1 MLSRATRHRLGFTV
15 AGASSPSMKAYSPRF
30 HMAVPLAVHTMP
42 SGTGAIS
49 PRFAASKSRVS
60 ENGNLAAI
68 AALAARVA
76 ASASRAASRCDAG
89 TGTAERVVISSFPSS
104 PARALCER
112 AMAQRKLSLSAIRRA
127 VIALPG
133 IEEGTSYGT
142 PAWRHKGRLLAR
154 LHQDG
159 KSIVLK
165 VGNQT
170 RDHLLQADP
179 ETFFVTDQ

>member
-1 MLSRATRHRLGFTV
+1 
-15 AGASSPSMKAYSPRF
+15 
-30 HMAVPLAVHTMP
+30 
-42 SGTGAIS
+42 
-49 PRFAASKSRVS
+49 
-60 ENGNLAAI
+60 
-68 AALAARVA
+68 
-76 ASASRAASRCDAG
+76 
-89 TGTAERVVISSFPSS
+89 
-104 PARALCER
+104 
-112 AMAQRKLSLSAIRRA
+112 MAQRKLSLSAIRRA

-165 VGNQT
+165 VGDQT

-179 ETFFVTDQ
+179 ETFFITDHYVGYPWILARLDRLSVADLKKLLVRASLRS